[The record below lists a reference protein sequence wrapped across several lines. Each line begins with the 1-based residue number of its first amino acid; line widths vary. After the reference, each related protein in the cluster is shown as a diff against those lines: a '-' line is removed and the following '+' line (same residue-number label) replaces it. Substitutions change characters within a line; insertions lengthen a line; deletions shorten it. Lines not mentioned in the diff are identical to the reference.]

1 MIAAMG
7 AFGYGVYRYL
17 RHLKNSALT
26 EKASAPHKTQQ
37 FILPG
42 TLVIEQGGALYRL
55 QRGVFTPIANGGW
68 IQPAV
73 ENREFRDGTA
83 WAFDRQNLLAAGGR
97 SFEDPNPSFRH
108 NIDAF
113 T

>member
-1 MIAAMG
+1 
-7 AFGYGVYRYL
+7 V
-17 RHLKNSALT
+17 T
-26 EKASAPHKTQQ
+26 E
-37 FILPG
+37 
-42 TLVIEQGGALYRL
+42 
-55 QRGVFTPIANGGW
+55 NW

-73 ENREFRDGTA
+73 ENWEFRDGAA